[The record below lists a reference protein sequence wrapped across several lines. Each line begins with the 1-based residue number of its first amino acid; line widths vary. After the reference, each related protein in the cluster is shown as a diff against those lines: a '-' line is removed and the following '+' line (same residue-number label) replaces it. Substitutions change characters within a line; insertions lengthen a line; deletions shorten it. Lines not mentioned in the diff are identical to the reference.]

1 MSSRNA
7 YCSENG
13 TYFFGVIKMEKKPK
27 KKISATKKNVS
38 NKPAEAWYD
47 AAQDNIPTDVLGSY
61 TGTPVDGLQPVQDA
75 DDL

>member
-1 MSSRNA
+1 MSSGGE
-7 YCSENG
+7 YCSKNG
-13 TYFFGVIKMEKKPK
+13 TYLFRVIKMEKKTK